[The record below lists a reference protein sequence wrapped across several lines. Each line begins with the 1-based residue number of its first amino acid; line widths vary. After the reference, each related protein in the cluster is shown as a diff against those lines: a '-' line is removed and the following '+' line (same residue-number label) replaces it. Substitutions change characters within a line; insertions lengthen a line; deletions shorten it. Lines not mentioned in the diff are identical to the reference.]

1 MNWSTAILDL
11 LFPPKCPFC
20 TRILDEPRAPACPQ
34 CQQELPWLS
43 GSEAERQVDFAQGCF
58 SPLAY
63 RGRVPDAVHRYKF
76 RRVRAYA
83 GPLGRLMGQCLND
96 HLNTGVQLI
105 TWAPLSRKRL
115 RERGFDQAELLA
127 RTVGKELNIPAAAT
141 LRKVRHT
148 DPQSRLSEDSRRRAN
163 ALGAYELL
171 PGTVLAGKRVVLVD
185 DVVTSGATLGECARL
200 LCQAGAG
207 QVFCLTLAQA
217 KSGACVSN
225 VREEREKLGR
235 L

>member
-1 MNWSTAILDL
+1 MSLDAAILDL

-20 TRILDEPRAPACPQ
+20 ARILDEPRAPVCPQ
-34 CQQELPWLS
+34 CQQDLPWLN
-43 GSEAERQVDFAQGCF
+43 GPEAERRVEFAQSCF

-76 RRVRAYA
+76 RRVRSCAV
-83 GPLGRLMGQCLND
+83 PLGCLMAQCLEE
-96 HLNTGVQLI
+96 HLEDGAHLI
-105 TWAPLSRKRL
+105 TWAPLSRRRL

-127 RTVGKELNIPAAAT
+127 RTVGKERNIPAAPT

-148 DPQSRLSEDSRRRAN
+148 DPQSSLSEDSQRRAN

-171 PGTVLAGKRVVLVD
+171 PGVSLAGKRVVLVD
-185 DVVTSGATLGECARL
+185 DVVTSGSTLGECARL
-200 LCQAGAG
+200 LCQAGAE

-217 KSGACVSN
+217 KSGDPPQKE
-225 VREEREKLGR
+225 REEREKQGR